1 MLKKFW
7 RKLCDFAWYYS
18 KFYELVAQWLSVAML
33 LGFASP
39 TFAFFVVLL
48 FASVL
53 LVPIYG
59 LAYLYEWLR
68 SLF

>member
-7 RKLCDFAWYYS
+7 RKLCGFAWFYS
-18 KFYELVAQWLSVAML
+18 KFFGLVAEWLGYALM

-39 TFAFFVVLL
+39 TFAFFVLL
-48 FASVL
+48 LLASVL